1 MLETTLT
8 ITSDPGVH
16 LRAAAIFVK
25 EASRFKSEIW
35 VMKDGIEINGKSI
48 LGLVS
53 LVAEKGSSIRIRVK
67 GEDEAKAL
75 ETLSDLVR
83 HNFYED
89 Q

>member
-1 MLETTLT
+1 MLEKTVT

-25 EASRFKSEIW
+25 EASRFKSDVW
-35 VMKDGIEINGKSI
+35 VMKDGIEVNGKSI

-53 LVAEKGSSIRIRVK
+53 LVAERGSSIRIRVE
-67 GEDEAKAL
+67 GEDEVEAL
-75 ETLSDLVR
+75 EILTDLVR
-83 HNFYED
+83 NKFYEE

>member
-1 MLETTLT
+1 MLVTTLT
-8 ITSDPGVH
+8 ITNDPGVH

-25 EASRFKSEIW
+25 EASRFRSDIW

-53 LVAEKGSSIRIRVK
+53 LVAERGSSIRIRVQ
-67 GEDEAKAL
+67 GEDEAEAL
-75 ETLSDLVR
+75 AVLTDLVQ
-83 HNFYED
+83 NKFYED

>member
-1 MLETTLT
+1 MLETTVT

-25 EASRFKSEIW
+25 EASRFKSDVW
-35 VMKDGIEINGKSI
+35 VMKDGIEVNGKSI

-53 LVAEKGSSIRIRVK
+53 LVAERGSSIRIRVK
-67 GEDEAKAL
+67 GEDEAQAL
-75 ETLSDLVR
+75 DLLTDLVR
-83 HNFYED
+83 NKFYED

>member
-1 MLETTLT
+1 MLEITVT

-25 EASRFKSEIW
+25 EASRFKSDVW
-35 VMKDGIEINGKSI
+35 VMKDGIEVNGKSI

-53 LVAEKGSSIRIRVK
+53 LVAERGSSIRIRVK
-67 GEDEAKAL
+67 GEDEAQAL
-75 ETLSDLVR
+75 DTLADLVR
-83 HNFYED
+83 NKFYED

>member
-1 MLETTLT
+1 MLEATVT

-25 EASRFKSEIW
+25 EASRFKSDVW
-35 VMKDGIEINGKSI
+35 VMKDGIEVNGKSI

-53 LVAEKGSSIRIRVK
+53 LVAERGSSIRIRVK
-67 GEDEAKAL
+67 GEDEAQAL
-75 ETLSDLVR
+75 DLLTDLVR
-83 HNFYED
+83 NKFYED